1 MLIRVQAGL
10 LPKYRRGGAPIV
22 EYRRL
27 GRTNLQVSL
36 MGLGSGGKSRLGQA
50 HGLAQD
56 EIIPIVRR
64 AFELGVNIVDTSP
77 EYGESET
84 LLGNA
89 LADVPRDSYTLCT
102 KMMPFRAREG
112 TLRPQADLRES
123 IETSLRQ
130 LKTDHL
136 DVLYLHG
143 VPPDLLDEV
152 MERFQEPLVQAQR
165 DGLVRFLGITET
177 FATDHEH
184 LTLRTVIPQ
193 GLFDVVMVGYNVLSP
208 APAQHVLPLAQRHDV
223 GVVIMC
229 AVRGV
234 LLSSQRIREVVGEW
248 KDEGL
253 LPRDGVPDDEPLGWL
268 TGPWADSV
276 PAAAYK
282 FAADHPAVGTV
293 LTGTGRIAHL
303 EANAEAILGTK
314 LPPALVERVIK
325 TFGPVSRNASF

>member
-1 MLIRVQAGL
+1 MQ
-10 LPKYRRGGAPIV
+10 
-22 EYRRL
+22 YRRL
-27 GRTNLQVSL
+27 GRTNLDVSL
-36 MGLGSGGKSRLGQA
+36 MGLGSGGRSRLGQA

-56 EIIPIVRR
+56 EITPIVRR

-77 EYGESET
+77 DYGESET
-84 LLGNA
+84 LLGHA
-89 LADVPRDSYTLCT
+89 LAGVPRDSYVLCT
-102 KMMPFRAREG
+102 KMMPY
-112 TLRPQADLRES
+112 RPRDGAVRPATDLRAS
-123 IETSLRQ
+123 IENSLRQ
-130 LKTDHL
+130 LQTDYL

-143 VPPDLLDEV
+143 VPPDVLPGV

-165 DGLVRFLGITET
+165 DGLVRFLGVTET

-208 APAQHVLPLAQRHDV
+208 VPAQHVLPLAQQHDV

-234 LLSSQRIREVVGEW
+234 LLSDQRIREVVGEW

-253 LPRDGVPDDEPLGWL
+253 LPRDAVPDDEPLGWL
-268 TGPWADSV
+268 TGPWADNV

-282 FAADHPAVGTV
+282 FAAAHPAVGTV

-303 EANAEAILGTK
+303 EANADAILGAP
-314 LPPALVERVIK
+314 LPPELVDRAIK

>member
-1 MLIRVQAGL
+1 
-10 LPKYRRGGAPIV
+10 
-22 EYRRL
+22 
-27 GRTNLQVSL
+27 

-50 HGLAQD
+50 HGLAQE
-56 EIIPIVRR
+56 EITPIVRR

-77 EYGESET
+77 QYGDSEA

-89 LADVPRDSYTLCT
+89 LADVPRDSYVLCT
-102 KMMPFRAREG
+102 KMMPARSSGEV
-112 TLRPQADLRES
+112 LKPAEALRES
-123 IETSLRQ
+123 IEKSLRQ
-130 LKTDHL
+130 LRTDYL
-136 DVLYLHG
+136 DVMYLHG
-143 VPPDLLDEV
+143 VPPDILDDV
-152 MERFQEPLVQAQR
+152 LERFQEPLQKAQQ

-184 LTLRTVIPQ
+184 ITLRMVIPQ
-193 GLFDVVMVGYNVLSP
+193 GLFDVVMVGYNVMSP
-208 APAQHVLPLAQRHDV
+208 APAQHVLPLAQEHDI
-223 GVVIMC
+223 GVVVMC

-234 LLSSQRIREVVGEW
+234 LLNSQRIREVVAEW

-253 LPRDGVPDDEPLGWL
+253 LPRDAVPDDEPLGWL
-268 TGPWADSV
+268 TGAWADNV

-303 EANAEAILGTK
+303 NANAEAILGAK
-314 LPPALVERVIK
+314 LPPKLVERAIA

>member
-1 MLIRVQAGL
+1 M
-10 LPKYRRGGAPIV
+10 

-27 GRTNLQVSL
+27 GKTNLQVSL

-50 HGLAQD
+50 HGLVQD
-56 EIIPIVRR
+56 EITPIVRR

-89 LADVPRDSYTLCT
+89 LAGVPRDSYVLCT
-102 KMMPFRAREG
+102 KMMPFRQREG
-112 TLRPQADLRES
+112 TLRPVEELRQS
-123 IETSLRQ
+123 IEASLRRLQ
-130 LKTDHL
+130 TDYL

-143 VPPDLLDEV
+143 VPPELLDDV
-152 MERFQEPLVQAQR
+152 MERFREPLEQARR
-165 DGLVRFLGITET
+165 DGLIRFLGITET

-184 LTLRTVIPQ
+184 MTLRTVIPQ
-193 GLFDVVMVGYNVLSP
+193 GIFDVVMVGYNVLSP
-208 APAQHVLPLAQRHDV
+208 VPAQHVLPLAQEHDV
-223 GVVIMC
+223 GVVVMC

-234 LLSSQRIREVVGEW
+234 LLNSQRIREVVGEW
-248 KDEGL
+248 KAEGL
-253 LPRDGVPDDEPLGWL
+253 LSRDAVPDNEPLGWL
-268 TGPWADSV
+268 VGPWADSV

-282 FAADHPAVGTV
+282 FAAGHAAVGTV

-303 EANAEAILGTK
+303 NANAEAILGTK
-314 LPPALVERVIK
+314 LPQKLVDRAIK

>member
-1 MLIRVQAGL
+1 
-10 LPKYRRGGAPIV
+10 
-22 EYRRL
+22 
-27 GRTNLQVSL
+27 

-50 HGLAQD
+50 YGLAQA
-56 EIIPIVRR
+56 EITPIVRR

-77 EYGESET
+77 DYGESET

-89 LADVPRDSYTLCT
+89 LKDITRDSYLLCT
-102 KMMPFRAREG
+102 KMMPY
-112 TLRPQADLRES
+112 RPRDGVVRPAGDLRAS
-123 IETSLRQ
+123 IENSLRQ
-130 LKTDHL
+130 LRTDYL

-143 VPPDLLDEV
+143 VPPEALPEV
-152 MERFQEPLVQAQR
+152 LERFQEPLVQAQR
-165 DGLVRFLGITET
+165 DGLVCYLGITET

-208 APAQHVLPLAQRHDV
+208 APARHVLPLAQEHDV

-234 LLSSQRIREVVGEW
+234 LLSSQRIREVIGQW
-248 KDEGL
+248 QDEGL
-253 LPRDGVPDDEPLGWL
+253 LPRDAVPEDEPLGWL
-268 TGPWADSV
+268 VGPWADNV

-293 LTGTGRIAHL
+293 LTGTGRVAHL
-303 EANAEAILGTK
+303 EANGDAILGPK
-314 LPPALVERVIK
+314 LPPELVERAIR

>member
-1 MLIRVQAGL
+1 VQ
-10 LPKYRRGGAPIV
+10 
-22 EYRRL
+22 YRRL
-27 GRTNLQVSL
+27 GKTNLQVSL

-50 HGLAQD
+50 HGLDQD
-56 EIIPIVRR
+56 EITPIVRR

-77 EYGESET
+77 EYGNSET

-89 LADVPRDSYTLCT
+89 LADVPRESYVLCT
-102 KMMPFRAREG
+102 KMMPIRARGEG
-112 TLRPQADLRES
+112 ALRPTEDLRAS
-123 IETSLRQ
+123 IENSLRA
-130 LKTDHL
+130 LKTDYL

-143 VPPDLLDEV
+143 VPPDQLDAV
-152 MERFQEPLVQAQR
+152 MERFREPLEQARR

-184 LTLRTVIPQ
+184 MTLRTVMPQ
-193 GLFDVVMVGYNVLSP
+193 GIFDVVMVGYNVLSP
-208 APAQHVLPLAQRHDV
+208 VPATHVLPLAQEHDV

-234 LLSSQRIREVVGEW
+234 LLNSQRIREVVGEW
-248 KDEGL
+248 KAEGL
-253 LPRDGVPDDEPLGWL
+253 LPRDAVSDSEPLGWL
-268 TGPWADSV
+268 TGAWADNV

-282 FAADHPAVGTV
+282 FAADHASVGTV

-303 EANAEAILGTK
+303 DANAEAILGTR
-314 LPPALVERVIK
+314 LPPALVERVIA

>member
-1 MLIRVQAGL
+1 MQ
-10 LPKYRRGGAPIV
+10 
-22 EYRRL
+22 YRRL
-27 GRTNLQVSL
+27 GKTNLQVSL

-56 EIIPIVRR
+56 EITPIVRR

-77 EYGESET
+77 EYGDSET

-89 LADVPRDSYTLCT
+89 LADVSRDSYVLCT
-102 KMMPFRAREG
+102 KMMPVRSRDG
-112 TLRPQADLRES
+112 VLRPTEDLRES
-123 IETSLRQ
+123 IETSLRR
-130 LKTDHL
+130 LKTDYL

-143 VPPDLLDEV
+143 VPPEALPDV
-152 MERFQEPLVQAQR
+152 MERFREPLEKARQ

-184 LTLRTVIPQ
+184 MTLRTVIPQ
-193 GLFDVVMVGYNVLSP
+193 GIFDVVMVGYNVLSP
-208 APAQHVLPLAQRHDV
+208 VPAQHVLPLAQEHDV
-223 GVVIMC
+223 GVVVMC

-234 LLSSQRIREVVGEW
+234 LLNSERIREVVAEW
-248 KDEGL
+248 KAEGL
-253 LPRDGVPDDEPLGWL
+253 LSRDVVPEDAPLGWL
-268 TGPWADSV
+268 IGPWAANV

-293 LTGTGRIAHL
+293 LTGTGRLAHL

-314 LPPALVERVIK
+314 LPPALVERAIR